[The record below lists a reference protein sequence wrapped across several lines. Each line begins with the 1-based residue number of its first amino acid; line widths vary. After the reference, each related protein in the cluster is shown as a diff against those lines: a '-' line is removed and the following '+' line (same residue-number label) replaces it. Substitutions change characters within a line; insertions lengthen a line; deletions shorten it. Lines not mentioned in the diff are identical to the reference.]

1 MWESLLKVFGA
12 SPASQDALRMP
23 GDDNSGGFRFDRSM
37 LVVVALVVLIA
48 GSLIMLNLMAGEAR
62 ATHQPA
68 AKVTGYIRTANYII
82 VLCIGLAT
90 GATELMSRF
99 QDRPFAALM
108 SKPGLAYMALN
119 GGAAALAYYLMVWW
133 NIGAGSTPGGSG
145 EIQRVLI
152 AGAAAMAFFR
162 SGFFT
167 TRIGDKDISFG
178 PNLVLQVVL
187 DALDRAV
194 DRERANQRARLIVR
208 IMGGVDFGQAKV
220 NLTELCFSLMQ
231 NVRED
236 ERRKLTA
243 EIDGIG
249 KLEGLS
255 DEARSMALGLRLMTI
270 VGEDTLDAAGR
281 NLGTMLYSFTALA
294 PETTRLLAQTTQQD
308 IITNLLTVCNL
319 VSHKRAQQ
327 PVEEIERIV
336 RSINALTLLSETPRA
351 TLIAYEARRIF
362 GEKVLAKALEMLPK
376 PTNPPPD
383 RPAPPPA
390 PEPMPAPAPAPMPAP
405 APPPIPAPGG

>member
-1 MWESLLKVFGA
+1 MQPLKSLSTALGSDPQPLQTRSEAFRAWVKAQLPLILMVLAVFAVAATLA
-12 SPASQDALRMP
+12 S
-23 GDDNSGGFRFDRSM
+23 
-37 LVVVALVVLIA
+37 
-48 GSLIMLNLMAGEAR
+48 LNQAAVEAR
-62 ATHQPA
+62 LARKPPSQ
-68 AKVTGYIRTANYII
+68 VREYIRAANYII
-82 VLCIGLAT
+82 VICIGLAT

-99 QDRPFAALM
+99 RDRPFAALC
-108 SKPGLAYMALN
+108 SQPGVFYMALN
-119 GGAAALAYYLMVWW
+119 GGAAALAYYLMIWW
-133 NIGAGSTPGGSG
+133 RIGERVGSPDVD
-145 EIQRVLI
+145 EAQRVLI

-167 TRIGDKDISFG
+167 TRIKDKDISFG

-187 DALDRAV
+187 DSLDRAV
-194 DRERANQRARLIVR
+194 DRERANERAQLILR

-231 NVRED
+231 NVRKD
-236 ERRKLTA
+236 ERDALAT
-243 EIDGIG
+243 EIDGIA
-249 KLEGLS
+249 KLDGLS

-294 PETTRLLAQTTQQD
+294 PETTKLLAQATQQD
-308 IITNLLTVCNL
+308 IIANLLTVCNL

-327 PVEEIERIV
+327 PEADLATIIANIDAL
-336 RSINALTLLSETPRA
+336 RSLSETARA

-376 PTNPPPD
+376 APNSTPPPLK
-383 RPAPPPA
+383 PSN
-390 PEPMPAPAPAPMPAP
+390 
-405 APPPIPAPGG
+405 